1 MAYILQVD
9 DDMVQRVL
17 LKRALGQAGHEI
29 ESADSGERALDAFAR
44 RAPDLVL
51 ADVQMGGIDGF
62 EMVRRIR
69 GEPAGAQIPVLFFT
83 GVPDAQARLAG
94 FNFEADEFLPKGTPM
109 PDVVRAVRRALERA
123 RAARERTFGVFQ
135 KKLRLA
141 GDLSESGAAALL
153 TAAAANRADGELVI
167 QGVRS
172 VTVIFAGGAVVAAS
186 VAGEPALVGAEAV
199 RLCLCWGAGSYRF
212 RPRAAQAD
220 EKGPPL
226 PLAELVRSAACRP
239 LPPAR

>member
-1 MAYILQVD
+1 MPYILQVD

-29 ESADSGERALDAFAR
+29 ESTDSGERALEAFAR

-69 GEPAGAQIPVLFFT
+69 GEPAGTQIPVLFFT
-83 GVPDAQARLAG
+83 AAPDAHARLAG

-109 PDVVRAVRRALERA
+109 TEVVGAVKRALDRS

-141 GDLSESGAAALL
+141 GDLAESGAAALL
-153 TAAAANRADGELVI
+153 TTAAANRADGELVL
-167 QGVRS
+167 QGQRVVS
-172 VTVIFAGGAVVAAS
+172 VLFAGGQAVAAS
-186 VAGEPALVGAEAV
+186 VAGEPGIVGVEAI
-199 RLCLCWGAGSYRF
+199 RLCLCWGTGSYRF
-212 RPRAAQAD
+212 RPRPAKPGEA
-220 EKGPPL
+220 GPAL
-226 PLAELVRSAACRP
+226 PLADLVRSSACR
-239 LPPAR
+239 LPPRG